1 MSAASPLA
9 AAEPSC
15 VFCDQPSETK
25 EHVVP
30 KWLLRHFDLY
40 NQRLL
45 LSNQTTLTY
54 RQAVVPAC
62 RHCNSER
69 LAPLERRI
77 QDNTASTRDYFLWAL
92 KITTCLS
99 YRDATLPLDRRDPAA
114 GTVVPADSFVETAT
128 LLKHGLLSL
137 DRPDFRFSPDP
148 FGSVMFLPTASN
160 DFALVDVPRP
170 YRALAVALPG
180 RGHLVVLAGDRGVLA
195 TIYKRLG
202 SVKALEQLAPVG
214 DAQTQLTGVIFGMLI
229 LRSHLAIP
237 HGIRLD
243 PDVMIADPIPRRI
256 PMISQ
261 GRELYREIAAM
272 LHLGDA
278 VADLAYERYAET
290 FRAGA
295 HMRWR

>member
-1 MSAASPLA
+1 
-9 AAEPSC
+9 
-15 VFCDQPSETK
+15 
-25 EHVVP
+25 VP

-54 RQAVVPAC
+54 RQTVVPAC

-77 QDNTASTRDYFLWAL
+77 QDNTASARDYFLWAL
-92 KITTCLS
+92 KITTGLS
-99 YRDATLPLDRRDPAA
+99 YRDSTLPLDRSDPAA
-114 GTVVPADSFVETAT
+114 GTVVPPDSFVETAA

-137 DRPDFRFSPDP
+137 DRPGFRFSPDP
-148 FGSVMFLPTASN
+148 FGSVMFLPAESN

-170 YRALAVALPG
+170 YRALAIALPG

-195 TIYKRLG
+195 TIYERLG
-202 SVKALEQLAPVG
+202 SAKALEQLAPVAG
-214 DAQTQLTGVIFGMLI
+214 AQSQLTGIIFGMLI

-237 HGIRLD
+237 RGIRLERD
-243 PDVMIADPIPRRI
+243 GMISDPIPRRI
-256 PMISQ
+256 PTISQ
-261 GRELYREIAAM
+261 DRVLYRDIAAT
-272 LHLGDA
+272 LHIDDDA
-278 VADLAYERYAET
+278 ADLAYDRYAEM
-290 FRAGA
+290 FSGGA